1 MNSFKIGLASV
12 TFRQKT
18 IEEIVALCEEAGVDC
33 IEWGSDIHV
42 RTAED
47 AKKAKTLCDKA
58 GIEISSYGSYFRVGS
73 GKSEEWL
80 TLCENAK
87 IMGARSIRAWLG
99 EKDSEKTS
107 DREYKMLLEDAEKI
121 CTIAESY
128 GLLVCPECHDY
139 TFNNNTEAF
148 LKIRSELN
156 KPNFRTYFQSRY
168 FRMEYDLD
176 RIEKTYEFIENVHVS
191 YFDQM
196 REQESKIKDAAYLDK
211 LLEKL
216 KEKHFSGAVILEF
229 CKSDEEFFKD
239 IKNLKMF

>member
-18 IEEIVALCEEAGVDC
+18 IEEIVALCEKAGVDC
-33 IEWGSDIHV
+33 IEWGSDVHV
-42 RTAED
+42 KTAED

-58 GIEISSYGSYFRVGS
+58 GIEISSYGSYYRVGA
-73 GKSEEWL
+73 KKNEEWL

-87 IMGARSIRAWLG
+87 IMGAKSIRVWLG

-107 DREYKMLLEDAEKI
+107 DRTYRKLLEGTEKI
-121 CTIAESY
+121 CTVAENY
-128 GLLVCPECHDY
+128 GLLVCPECHDH
-139 TFNNNTEAF
+139 TFNNNTQAF
-148 LKIRSELN
+148 LKLKNDLN
-156 KPNFRTYFQSRY
+156 KPNFKTYFQSRY

-196 REQESKIKDAAYLDK
+196 REQLTKEKNENYLDT
-211 LLEKL
+211 LLNKF
-216 KEKHFSGAVILEF
+216 KERNFSGAVILEF
-229 CKSDEEFFKD
+229 CESDESFFED
-239 IKNLKMF
+239 ILKLKSF